1 MEQESRL
8 YKVIYQ
14 SVLTQIYSGVL
25 RYGQVFPSQS
35 ELCQRYQVGITTI
48 RKVIRMLEQEGVIHT
63 SSGKRAV
70 VCFDESEQ
78 TYILSLM
85 QRRECILDIYTGL
98 DLMMPSLY
106 AAGAM
111 HCRNLDIYAESAFSA
126 GSQDINERN
135 IISFFT
141 EMLLPYQNQIVLDL
155 QSDMEHYA
163 RFPYVMQSRLENP
176 FATSEEFIRHNYPVF
191 LDMAKHKELEALI
204 ARLELM
210 YRNAGEQA
218 GIYLSEI
225 QKIVPDSGKRVDYQ
239 WFRGKNRSPL
249 YAAVAQNLYRRA
261 LLGEFNN
268 RTYFP
273 SEPEIMRTYKIS
285 KSTAAKA
292 MALLSDIGL
301 IHTIEKKGTVLRS
314 SEELSPVRIEQ
325 NIIAD
330 NLTLFLNVLQILAV
344 CSQKL
349 SFAAFLP
356 LDDSALADLAAEWET
371 SPLSRTSSGIIHI
384 LTSFLKAHMPVK
396 CLENILTQ
404 FDDALIWGHYLD
416 RPYVIDE
423 QCAVLAQEGFEQF
436 ELARESLRISDR
448 ENASF
453 SIQRTFRAIY
463 LDARLYTLICFKDLA
478 SVPAEI

>member
-85 QRRECILDIYTGL
+85 QRRESILDIYKGL
-98 DLMMPSLY
+98 ELMMPSLY

-239 WFRGKNRSPL
+239 WFRGKNRSPPL
-249 YAAVAQNLYRRA
+249 C
-261 LLGEFNN
+261 
-268 RTYFP
+268 
-273 SEPEIMRTYKIS
+273 
-285 KSTAAKA
+285 
-292 MALLSDIGL
+292 
-301 IHTIEKKGTVLRS
+301 S
-314 SEELSPVRIEQ
+314 SCTKP
-325 NIIAD
+325 
-330 NLTLFLNVLQILAV
+330 
-344 CSQKL
+344 
-349 SFAAFLP
+349 
-356 LDDSALADLAAEWET
+356 
-371 SPLSRTSSGIIHI
+371 
-384 LTSFLKAHMPVK
+384 
-396 CLENILTQ
+396 
-404 FDDALIWGHYLD
+404 
-416 RPYVIDE
+416 
-423 QCAVLAQEGFEQF
+423 
-436 ELARESLRISDR
+436 
-448 ENASF
+448 
-453 SIQRTFRAIY
+453 
-463 LDARLYTLICFKDLA
+463 
-478 SVPAEI
+478 VPARSVGRIQ

>member
-25 RYGQVFPSQS
+25 RLGQVFPSQS

-78 TYILSLM
+78 NYILSLM
-85 QRRECILDIYTGL
+85 QRRESILDIYKGL
-98 DLMMPSLY
+98 EIMMPSLY

-111 HCRNLDIYAESAFSA
+111 HCRNLDIYAEAAVSA
-126 GSQDINERN
+126 GSQDINEPS
-135 IISFFT
+135 IVSFFT

-176 FATSEEFIRHNYPVF
+176 FTASSEFIKHNLPVF
-191 LDMAKHKELEALI
+191 PDMAKHKELEALT

-218 GIYLSEI
+218 VIYLSEI
-225 QKIVPDSGKRVDYQ
+225 QKIVPLPRERVDYQ

-249 YAAVAQNLYRRA
+249 YAAVAQNLYRHV
-261 LLGEFNN
+261 LLGESHN
-268 RTYFP
+268 RPYFP

-301 IHTIEKKGTVLRS
+301 IHTIKKKGTVLRS
-314 SEELSPVRIEQ
+314 SEELTPVRIEQ

-330 NLTLFLNVLQILAV
+330 NLTLFLNVLQILGV
-344 CSQKL
+344 CSKKL
-349 SFAAFLP
+349 SFAAFSP
-356 LDDSALADLAAEWET
+356 LDDSALADLAAEWES
-371 SPLSRTSSGIIHI
+371 SPLSRTSSGIIQI
-384 LTSFLKAHMPVK
+384 LTAFLKAHMPVK
-396 CLENILTQ
+396 CLENILIQ
-404 FDDALIWGHYLD
+404 FDDTLIWGHYLD
-416 RPYVIDE
+416 RPYVIDK
-423 QCAVLAQEGFEQF
+423 QCAVLMQEGFEQF
-436 ELARESLRISDR
+436 ELACNSLRKSDR
-448 ENASF
+448 ENASAY
-453 SIQRTFRAIY
+453 IQRAFRAIF
-463 LDARLYTLICFKDLA
+463 LNARLYTLICFKDLA